1 MMQRDEFLR
10 LDSAEIARLVQ
21 ENDTRVCVFPSNGT
35 RRWYLLEHATDG
47 QGYEHYLEVMTRRQ
61 AELYALLFE
70 HGIEIILAPMFGPDL
85 LARGDAYMQM
95 ASEGMLGLTKHAALC
110 DLYETYDVRV
120 RFYGDYHQYF
130 VNTPYAYLSNT
141 FDELMQQTASHSR
154 HRIFYGV
161 FANDATETVARLS
174 VEYFKAHGTIP
185 DKSTLVRLYYGEP
198 VPPVSLFIGFGKF
211 AAFDMPLVATGDE
224 DLYFTVSP
232 SPYLNQP
239 QVRVILHDHLFAR
252 REQETD
258 YSEISSEDWAAMRAF
273 YRANATNTL
282 GVGTQQPRA
291 GYWYPLP
298 QLALPEEEL

>member
-1 MMQRDEFLR
+1 MQREEFLR

-21 ENDTRVCVFPSNGT
+21 ENNTRVCVFPSNGT
-35 RRWYLLEHATDG
+35 RRWYLLEHAAAG
-47 QGYEHYLEVMTRRQ
+47 HGYEHYLDVITRRQ

-70 HGIEIILAPMFGPDL
+70 HGIETILAPMFGPDL
-85 LARGDAYMQM
+85 LARGDEYMQM
-95 ASEGMLGLTKHAALC
+95 ASQGLVGLTKHPALC

-120 RFYGDYHQYF
+120 RFHGDHPRYF
-130 VNTPYAYLSNT
+130 AGTPYAHLSSI
-141 FDELMQQTASHSR
+141 FDQMTQATASHSR

-161 FANDATETVARLS
+161 FANDATETIARLS
-174 VEYFKAHGTIP
+174 VDYFREHGLIP
-185 DKSTLVRLYYGEP
+185 DKQTLVSLYYGEP
-198 VPPVSLFIGFGKF
+198 VPPVNLFIGFGKF

-224 DLYFTVSP
+224 DLYFTISP
-232 SPYLNQP
+232 SPYLNQT

-258 YSEISSEDWAAMRAF
+258 YSEISPEDWAAMRTF

-291 GYWYPLP
+291 GYWYPIP
-298 QLALPEEEL
+298 QLTLPNEEL